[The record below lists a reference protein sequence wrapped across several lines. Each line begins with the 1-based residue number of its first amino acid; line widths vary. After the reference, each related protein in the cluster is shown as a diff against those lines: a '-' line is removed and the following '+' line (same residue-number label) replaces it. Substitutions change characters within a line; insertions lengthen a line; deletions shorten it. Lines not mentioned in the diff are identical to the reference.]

1 MKRKSIV
8 SLAAVAALLV
18 CLLATSADAG
28 TVTGQP
34 LGPAFGPPPQLA
46 LSSGTV
52 TNDGTNLDVTLNFST
67 AISAPITGAANS
79 VYGYVFLDTDQ
90 NPLTGMSVSQLDQ
103 PLGLGL
109 SMIPAGQVP
118 TGLGVDYAVSLD
130 SVGGSV
136 LGDVDVLST
145 ISLLPVVSVPISY
158 TTDSLS
164 FAIPLSSLTDPVSVN
179 SLVNF
184 GAIVSNLNGPTDT
197 LAGFGPS
204 AVPEPS
210 SLTLAGLAVV
220 GAGWYAWVR
229 RRGRHRTS

>member
-1 MKRKSIV
+1 MNRKSII

-18 CLLATSADAG
+18 WLSAPSAEAG

-34 LGPAFGPPPQLA
+34 LGPAFGPGPQLA

-67 AISAPITGAANS
+67 AISAPITAAANS

-90 NPLTGMSVSQLDQ
+90 NPLTGMSVGQLDQ

-109 SMIPAGQVP
+109 SLIPGGQVP
-118 TGLGVDYAVSLD
+118 TGLGVDYVVSLD

-136 LGDVDVLST
+136 LGDVDVIST

-164 FAIPLSSLTDPVSVN
+164 FAIPLVSLTDPVAVN
-179 SLVNF
+179 SLINF
-184 GAIVSNLNGPTDT
+184 GAIVDNLSGPTDT
-197 LAGFGPS
+197 LAGFGS
-204 AVPEPS
+204 STVPEPS
-210 SLTLAGLAVV
+210 SLTLAALAVAGV
-220 GAGWYAWVR
+220 GLYGWVR
-229 RRGRHRTS
+229 RHRRSWIS